1 MLAPPPLLDP
11 DATAGVNKDLRRL
24 GRLLSVAR
32 DAEVVREPGGRPRLV
47 LHGGVA
53 EEASAQGIA
62 TWHLSLSHDGG
73 IATAVVVAE
82 S

>member
-1 MLAPPPLLDP
+1 MA
-11 DATAGVNKDLRRL
+11 
-24 GRLLSVAR
+24 
-32 DAEVVREPGGRPRLV
+32 GGRPRLV
-47 LHGGVA
+47 LHGSVA
-53 EEASAQGIA
+53 VEADAQGIS

>member
-1 MLAPPPLLDP
+1 MVED
-11 DATAGVNKDLRRL
+11 
-24 GRLLSVAR
+24 
-32 DAEVVREPGGRPRLV
+32 GGRPRLHV
-47 LHGGVA
+47 HGAVA
-53 EEASAQGIA
+53 EEADAQGIR